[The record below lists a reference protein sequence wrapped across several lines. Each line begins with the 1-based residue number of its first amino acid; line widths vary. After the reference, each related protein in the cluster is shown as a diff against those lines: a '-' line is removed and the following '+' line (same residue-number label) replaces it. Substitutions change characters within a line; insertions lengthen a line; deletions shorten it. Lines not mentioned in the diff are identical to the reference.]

1 MAAPLLLLLLAA
13 GLPATPAR
21 AQPALPWLARRNL
34 FPPGVA
40 INVRSDLGAAGD
52 GERDDTKELVLA
64 VANTSGR
71 MLFFP
76 AGSYVVSKQLRAQ
89 SLLSNGSRGEYHS
102 DTFLTGERC
111 VLPNTR

>member
-1 MAAPLLLLLLAA
+1 MAAPLLLLVLAV
-13 GLPATPAR
+13 GFPMTPSR
-21 AQPALPWLARRNL
+21 AQPVLPWSPRRNL

-52 GERDDTKELVLA
+52 GVRDDTQELLLA

-76 AGSYVVSKQLRAQ
+76 AGSYVVRKQLRAQ
-89 SLLSNGSRGEYHS
+89 SLLANGSRGEYHS
-102 DTFLTGERC
+102 DTFLMGEWC
-111 VLPNTR
+111 VVPNPR